1 MSDREG
7 ELELWVLRLKGR
19 FPDQTRELTT
29 QELQRRVKVLLS
41 LCEPLQIEDEHDV
54 LRFIALLVVQLTPE
68 QRNSKLIEGVVR
80 RVLAAEDWDAEKR
93 LDFLY
98 EHVVGRP
105 VSEDEP
111 DLGPTFVPAP
121 DLPRF

>member
-1 MSDREG
+1 MSDHER
-7 ELELWVLRLKGR
+7 ELELWVLRLQGR
-19 FPDQTRELTT
+19 FPDQTRELTK
-29 QELQRRVKVLLS
+29 QELERRVGGLLS
-41 LCEPLQIEDEHDV
+41 LCEPLHIEDERDV
-54 LRFIALLVVQLTPE
+54 LRLIALLAVQLTPE

-105 VSEDEP
+105 VSADEP
-111 DLGPTFVPAP
+111 DLGPTFVPAT
-121 DLPRF
+121 DLPLF